1 MAFHNQTFD
10 SSEDDFSSGDETDRS
25 SLASDY
31 VYVRQVEEKKK
42 WDAFV
47 QTAPEAGSAS
57 EKHTDW
63 YKKAAVA
70 LKLITTS
77 ITFAVV
83 LVGGS
88 VAKGALFFMIAQIGN
103 DTKPIEYCDSAENVE
118 TFVTYGEQERVAWMW

>member
-1 MAFHNQTFD
+1 MAFQNQAFD
-10 SSEDDFSSGDETDRS
+10 SSEDDFSSGDEADRS
-25 SLASDY
+25 SIASDY
-31 VYVRQVEEKKK
+31 IYVRHVEEKKK

-63 YKKAAVA
+63 YRKAAVA

-83 LVGGS
+83 LIGGS
-88 VAKGALFFMIAQIGN
+88 VAKGALFFMLAQIGN
-103 DTKPIEYCDSAENVE
+103 EPKPIQYCDIPNAVV
-118 TFVTYGEQERVAWMW
+118 TFGDKERIAWLW